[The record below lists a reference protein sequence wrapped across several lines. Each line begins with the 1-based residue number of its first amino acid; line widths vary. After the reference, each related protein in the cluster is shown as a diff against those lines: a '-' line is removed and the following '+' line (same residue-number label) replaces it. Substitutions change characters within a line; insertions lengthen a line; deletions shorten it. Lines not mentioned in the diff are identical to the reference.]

1 MPFERYLL
9 LLHSFQN
16 KVNILNAKLASI
28 KLTPKL
34 VSDLTQI
41 SFLFTQKNLHHKPL
55 LDYTLIECSKT
66 NFKQ

>member
-1 MPFERYLL
+1 MPFERYPL

-41 SFLFTQKNLHHKPL
+41 SFLFTQRNLHHKPL
-55 LDYTLIECSKT
+55 LVYTLIDSTKT
-66 NFKQ
+66 DFIQ